1 MVLARVFVYDGRE
14 ALSRA
19 LEERERNETRPVE
32 MENDHLA
39 DRANDIE
46 AIYG

>member
-1 MVLARVFVYDGRE
+1 MMEER
-14 ALSRA
+14 LSRA
-19 LEERERNETRPVE
+19 LEERERNEMRPVE

>member
-1 MVLARVFVYDGRE
+1 VALARAFVYDGRK

-19 LEERERNETRPVE
+19 SVKREKNEMRFVE
-32 MENDHLA
+32 MENDQLA
-39 DRANDIE
+39 DRANDTE